1 MQVEK
6 VSEGGRREAV
16 TDQILGFIRS
26 RQLEPGARLPPEPE
40 LCEMFGVSRAV
51 VREAMQS
58 LQATGTIRIEHG
70 RGTFVSANPLAQ
82 PFSVWA
88 SMNVHRVAELFE
100 VRMILEGEAASR
112 AAMRRTAVHLDEI
125 THAMDD
131 ALDCAARTDWLA
143 FMDVDIRFHRAVT
156 QAAGLPLLQ
165 EMLEVAIPVWMNM
178 TSSVARER
186 NQAVRLAA
194 VVAEH
199 AAVHDAIRASEP
211 EAARYAM
218 RRHLGNSR
226 DRRIEND
233 KQDG

>member
-70 RGTFVSANPLAQ
+70 RGTFVSTNPLAQ

-88 SMNVHRVAELFE
+88 
-100 VRMILEGEAASR
+100 
-112 AAMRRTAVHLDEI
+112 
-125 THAMDD
+125 
-131 ALDCAARTDWLA
+131 
-143 FMDVDIRFHRAVT
+143 
-156 QAAGLPLLQ
+156 
-165 EMLEVAIPVWMNM
+165 
-178 TSSVARER
+178 
-186 NQAVRLAA
+186 
-194 VVAEH
+194 
-199 AAVHDAIRASEP
+199 
-211 EAARYAM
+211 
-218 RRHLGNSR
+218 
-226 DRRIEND
+226 
-233 KQDG
+233 